1 MSKLPQDI
9 IVDILTYLPVKSLV
23 RFKCVCKPWQ
33 LLISDPRFVKLHL
46 KRAIEGNNINRQRLL
61 VAAEPLYSS
70 VDFEAASD
78 GDGINAV
85 MELPYPSAASRTE
98 SFAFASIRGSCDGL
112 VCIRNG
118 GDVHDM
124 FLWNP
129 STRESKKLPKP
140 SSSVQKH
147 GFLTGLG
154 YDSTIDD
161 YKLVIA
167 CLTTANGS
175 HQIMAPEVF
184 TLKTNSWR
192 RIQGIH
198 SGITLEGG
206 AGVFWNGALHWL
218 GKQETG
224 ADHDV
229 DVIFSLD
236 VAQEKFM
243 GFVPLPN
250 HFCTA
255 VLSISG
261 NCLCIFGKLHPDES
275 YLEAWIT
282 SEYGVK
288 TSWRRR
294 YAIPFDRLYMDYFS
308 TEMCLTKK
316 GVLMD
321 HHGCPGT
328 LQLYDPVEDATKL
341 LRVKN
346 NRDPMYDSAV
356 YTESLVSL
364 R

>member
-9 IVDILTYLPVKSLV
+9 FVDILTYLPVKSLV

-33 LLISDPRFVKLHL
+33 SLISDPRFVKLHL
-46 KRAIEGNNINRQRLL
+46 KQAIEGNNINRQRLL

-78 GDGINAV
+78 GDDINAV

-140 SSSVQKH
+140 SSSVQKD

-175 HQIMAPEVF
+175 HQI
-184 TLKTNSWR
+184 
-192 RIQGIH
+192 H
-198 SGITLEGG
+198 G
-206 AGVFWNGALHWL
+206 A
-218 GKQETG
+218 
-224 ADHDV
+224 
-229 DVIFSLD
+229 
-236 VAQEKFM
+236 
-243 GFVPLPN
+243 
-250 HFCTA
+250 
-255 VLSISG
+255 
-261 NCLCIFGKLHPDES
+261 
-275 YLEAWIT
+275 
-282 SEYGVK
+282 
-288 TSWRRR
+288 
-294 YAIPFDRLYMDYFS
+294 
-308 TEMCLTKK
+308 
-316 GVLMD
+316 
-321 HHGCPGT
+321 
-328 LQLYDPVEDATKL
+328 
-341 LRVKN
+341 
-346 NRDPMYDSAV
+346 
-356 YTESLVSL
+356 
-364 R
+364 